1 MQSSVISY
9 ASGAHPR
16 WSASHASR
24 GVTAIELMVVVAII
38 AVLAA
43 LAGPSFTPLI
53 ERWRVRDAAETLT
66 SSIYYA
72 RSEAI
77 KRGGNIIIIK
87 NPNSGACTTA
97 DKNTQWGCGWRIFF
111 DANGNRAQDTCV
123 PANTPNE
130 CDLQVTT
137 APHTA
142 DDHPDQQHR
151 QPLLRPLG
159 YAVPHRC
166 SRLHARR
173 SDLQAHALRQ
183 NCERCQRSNPL
194 RSSRRPHRA
203 QEGL

>member
-77 KRGGNIIIIK
+77 KRGGNIIII
-87 NPNSGACTTA
+87 NTIGTTIYDFNFITIITSVGAS
-97 DKNTQWGCGWRIFF
+97 NTSIIVVIITDINIITNIKSITIIGGI
-111 DANGNRAQDTCV
+111 T
-123 PANTPNE
+123 
-130 CDLQVTT
+130 
-137 APHTA
+137 
-142 DDHPDQQHR
+142 
-151 QPLLRPLG
+151 
-159 YAVPHRC
+159 
-166 SRLHARR
+166 
-173 SDLQAHALRQ
+173 
-183 NCERCQRSNPL
+183 
-194 RSSRRPHRA
+194 
-203 QEGL
+203 

>member
-87 NPNSGACTTA
+87 SPNSGACTTA
-97 DKNTQWGCGWRIFF
+97 DGNTQWGCGWRIFF

-130 CDLQVTT
+130 CDLQVTA
-137 APHTA
+137 APT
-142 DDHPDQQHR
+142 R
-151 QPLLRPLG
+151 LTITLTSSTG
-159 YAVPHRC
+159 SPHRC

>member
-87 NPNSGACTTA
+87 SPNSGACTTA
-97 DKNTQWGCGWRIFF
+97 DGNTQWGCGWRIFF

-130 CDLQVTT
+130 CDLQVTA
-137 APHTA
+137 APT
-142 DDHPDQQHR
+142 
-151 QPLLRPLG
+151 
-159 YAVPHRC
+159 
-166 SRLHARR
+166 RLTIT
-173 SDLQAHALRQ
+173 LT
-183 NCERCQRSNPL
+183 
-194 RSSRRPHRA
+194 SST
-203 QEGL
+203 GSIS